1 MKIKLNPAPL
11 WHWFVINLKIQKC
24 FKAAKKDLLT
34 FSTSDN
40 NNDDYDNNNNDDKN
54 DNDDDKNDGDEDSLI
69 SEPTSKTKKMGFDW
83 IGSHDKINN
92 SWEDVRKKH
101 QSKKNIQPNQK
112 NPKSKMSWNWIH
124 LYGPKIC

>member
-1 MKIKLNPAPL
+1 M
-11 WHWFVINLKIQKC
+11 KIQKC

-54 DNDDDKNDGDEDSLI
+54 EGDDKNDGDEDSLI

-92 SWEDVRKKH
+92 S
-101 QSKKNIQPNQK
+101 
-112 NPKSKMSWNWIH
+112 
-124 LYGPKIC
+124 

>member
-1 MKIKLNPAPL
+1 M
-11 WHWFVINLKIQKC
+11 KIQKC

-40 NNDDYDNNNNDDKN
+40 NNDGKN
-54 DNDDDKNDGDEDSLI
+54 DNDDDNDDDNNDDKNDGDEDSLI

-92 SWEDVRKKH
+92 S
-101 QSKKNIQPNQK
+101 
-112 NPKSKMSWNWIH
+112 
-124 LYGPKIC
+124 